1 MAPNVPAIKVNRAVM
16 MMKRF
21 MWLSSGD
28 AGDWQLPAG
37 RQLVTR
43 IVTPT
48 MAPADRGRILHMDE
62 AAKDRVVARDRFAM
76 LEGSHIDAR
85 RGPAR
90 REQRL
95 ILLPD
100 QRIGYEQ
107 N

>member
-48 MAPADRGRILHMDE
+48 MALADRDRILHMDE
-62 AAKDRVVARDRFAM
+62 AAKDRVVPQGLSTM
-76 LEGSHIDAR
+76 LEGSHRIPTRAR
-85 RGPAR
+85 AL
-90 REQRL
+90 ENKRL
-95 ILLPD
+95 ILSPD